1 MEPIHALLIL
11 LAVVT
16 LGVFIYGRIIPLFQK
31 WKEMKDTIKRHNDTY
46 LQKSGGTSLY
56 FPPGWNKIRDGKAF
70 NYSLSSFDG
79 GKNWY
84 VVDKEKLFDEIV
96 ILGNVEDIY
105 PGLME
110 RLDGFDNLSEHLS
123 KNGPLDVTN
132 SDDLKVLNKA
142 GFSVSTK
149 SK

>member
-16 LGVFIYGRIIPLFQK
+16 WGGFTYGLIIPKVQE
-31 WKEMKDTIKRHNDTY
+31 WKRMKESLKNHKDTY
-46 LQKSGGTSLY
+46 LQKTGATSLY
-56 FPPGWNKIRDGKAF
+56 FPPGWNKIRDGKSF
-70 NYSLSSFDG
+70 SYSLRSFDG

-84 VVDKEKLFDEIV
+84 AIDKEKLFDEVV
-96 ILGNVEDIY
+96 ILGSIEDIY
-105 PGLME
+105 PGLLE
-110 RLDGFDNLSEHLS
+110 HLDGFDDLFNYVS

-132 SDDLKVLNKA
+132 SEDLKTLTDA
-142 GFSVSTK
+142 GFTVSKK